1 MLSRYE
7 NEVTNFLS
15 YYGTQMFQMPLL
27 ITLSIAA
34 TRLYRSLAE
43 YVSGT
48 TEMYEP
54 FFFVFSPHPFHFSI
68 QENAGGNTNLRPA
81 WAPAVPARSHQI
93 DITVHTDYEEDVTS
107 KMSYHSSHID
117 IDSQLSDQ
125 PAESRK
131 ELESGMEV

>member
-1 MLSRYE
+1 
-7 NEVTNFLS
+7 
-15 YYGTQMFQMPLL
+15 MFQLPLL
-27 ITLSIAA
+27 ISLSIAA

-54 FFFVFSPHPFHFSI
+54 FFFVFSPGPFRFSI
-68 QENAGGNTNLRPA
+68 QENNTNLRPA

-107 KMSYHSSHID
+107 PMSHHSSHID
-117 IDSQLSDQ
+117 IDSQPSDQ
-125 PAESRK
+125 QAESRK
-131 ELESGMEV
+131 ELESGKEV